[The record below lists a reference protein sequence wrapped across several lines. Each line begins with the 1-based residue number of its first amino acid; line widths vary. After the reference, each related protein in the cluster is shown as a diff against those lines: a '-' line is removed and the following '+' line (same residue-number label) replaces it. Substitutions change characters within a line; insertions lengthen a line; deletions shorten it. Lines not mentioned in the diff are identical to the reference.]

1 MKFVFLLF
9 VTLSTIF
16 TFTACNK
23 WQNWEQIL
31 GNKGSNNSSTNTQ
44 ETQKKPVVNSKPE
57 PLLSPGEYN
66 FTAPKANVPFI
77 VYVPLDYV
85 PDSSFPVIFCYHGLG
100 GTATTWPFYQVAHG
114 KGFIIVGMNYSSQ
127 ATEHLGLEFV
137 RFERAL
143 FLETLQMVSARLN
156 VDQKLIFMGG
166 YSQGGYS
173 TTLLGEQVI
182 DKLAGLIILGAGR
195 YAVDHY
201 PPLPRSIRGKPIFI
215 GVGQNDNVHG
225 PRARLAANTYMG
237 WGANVTFEE
246 WAGVGHGINTPEF
259 PSKKMLPWLEDIG
272 RKDKKVTG
280 DGGWRR
286 Y

>member
-1 MKFVFLLF
+1 MRLVLF
-9 VTLSTIF
+9 GFILSITLIIP
-16 TFTACNK
+16 ACNK
-23 WQNWEQIL
+23 WQEWEQIL
-31 GNKGSNNSSTNTQ
+31 VNKESKYSSENNQ
-44 ETQKKPVVNSKPE
+44 ETNSKSIVDQESKPE

-85 PDSSFPVIFCYHGLG
+85 SDHSFPVIFCYHGLG
-100 GTATTWPFYQVAHG
+100 ATATTWPFYQVTHG

-127 ATEHLGLEFV
+127 AAEHLGLEFV

-143 FLETLQMVSARLN
+143 FLEALQMVSARLN

-173 TTLLGEQVI
+173 TSLLGEQVI

-201 PPLPRSIRGKPIFI
+201 PPLPRSIRDKPIFI
-215 GVGQNDNVHG
+215 GVGQNDSVHNS
-225 PRARLAANTYMG
+225 RARLAANTYLG
-237 WGANVTFEE
+237 WGASVTFEE
-246 WAGVGHGINTPEF
+246 WAGFGHNIDTLEF
-259 PSKKMLPWLEDIG
+259 PSKKLLPWLEGIVAKRQAQ
-272 RKDKKVTG
+272 RK
-280 DGGWRR
+280 
-286 Y
+286 